1 MSINI
6 KRNQLKR
13 VVIVGGGLGGL
24 RLAEDLSKANLQVVL
39 IDKNNFHQFPPLIYQ
54 IASAGIDPSSIS
66 FPFRQ
71 IFRKRKNFYFRMA
84 EARAVF
90 PDKKILQT
98 SIGKIEYD
106 YLVFAAGTTTNF
118 YGNANIEKWAIPMKT
133 VSEAMGLRNAVLS
146 NLERAL
152 TCATEEE
159 RQELLNVV
167 IVGGGATGVEIA
179 GALSEMKRYVIPYDY
194 PDMDSSLMHIYLLE
208 AGDRL
213 LAGMSQDSSKKA
225 YDFLTSMGVDVQF
238 GKMVT
243 DYKDHK
249 VLMKDGQEIP
259 TRTFLCDV
267 SFTIPQG
274 SFVSLVG
281 ESGCGKSTIAALLS
295 GSRTGYTGSV
305 TLGGVPVQELQQEQR
320 LRTLTLVPHNAAI
333 FKGTVESNLRM
344 AKPDADEA
352 QLWAA
357 LEQVNLAD
365 FCRSQN
371 GLQTALHEGGSN
383 LSGGQR
389 QRLAMAR
396 ALLHDTPIY
405 LFDEATSN
413 VDAESENDIMRAIHS
428 LAGKK
433 TIILISHRLANVVHS
448 DCIYAMSNGR
458 VIEQGTHAELLAQ
471 QGAYSRLYLA
481 QRQLETLEEED
492 A

>member
-24 RLAEDLSKANLQVVL
+24 RLAEDLCNANLQVVL

-118 YGNANIEKWAIPMKT
+118 YGNTNIEKWAIPMKT

-152 TCATEEE
+152 TCATEAE

-225 YDFLTSMGVDVQF
+225 YEFLTSMGVDVQF

-249 VLMKDGQEIP
+249 VLMKDGQEIH
-259 TRTFLCDV
+259 TRTFLWV
-267 SFTIPQG
+267 SGVKAQPITGIDGDHLGRGFRIVVDEFNRIPGMDGLFAIGDQCIQTTDPAYPG
-274 SFVSLVG
+274 GHPQLAQVA
-281 ESGCGKSTIAALLS
+281 IQQAALLAKNIQKIAEGATDS
-295 GSRTGYTGSV
+295 QLKPFRYKNLGSMATIGRHKAV
-305 TLGGVPVQELQQEQR
+305 VELGKFHSQGFFAWV
-320 LRTLTLVPHNAAI
+320 
-333 FKGTVESNLRM
+333 
-344 AKPDADEA
+344 
-352 QLWAA
+352 LW
-357 LEQVNLAD
+357 L
-365 FCRSQN
+365 
-371 GLQTALHEGGSN
+371 
-383 LSGGQR
+383 
-389 QRLAMAR
+389 
-396 ALLHDTPIY
+396 
-405 LFDEATSN
+405 
-413 VDAESENDIMRAIHS
+413 
-428 LAGKK
+428 
-433 TIILISHRLANVVHS
+433 VVHLRS
-448 DCIYAMSNGR
+448 ILGVKNKVMVMLNWLWKYVSYNDSIRMITYATKPKEVR
-458 VIEQGTHAELLAQ
+458 DRLKREQTTHLGTDLL
-471 QGAYSRLYLA
+471 
-481 QRQLETLEEED
+481 ENEED
-492 A
+492 

>member
-90 PDKKILQT
+90 PDMKILQT

-106 YLVFAAGTTTNF
+106 YLVFAAGTTTKF

-225 YDFLTSMGVDVQF
+225 YEFLTSMGVDVQF

-249 VLMKDGQEIP
+249 VMMKDGQEIP
-259 TRTFLCDV
+259 TSTFLWV
-267 SFTIPQG
+267 SGVKAQPITGIDGDHLGRGFRIVVDEFNRIPGMDGLFAIGDQCLQTADPAYPG
-274 SFVSLVG
+274 GHPQLAQVA
-281 ESGCGKSTIAALLS
+281 IQQAALLAKNIQKIAEGATDS
-295 GSRTGYTGSV
+295 QLKPFRYKNLGSMATIGRHKAV
-305 TLGGVPVQELQQEQR
+305 VELGKFHSQGFFAWV
-320 LRTLTLVPHNAAI
+320 
-333 FKGTVESNLRM
+333 
-344 AKPDADEA
+344 
-352 QLWAA
+352 LW
-357 LEQVNLAD
+357 L
-365 FCRSQN
+365 
-371 GLQTALHEGGSN
+371 
-383 LSGGQR
+383 
-389 QRLAMAR
+389 
-396 ALLHDTPIY
+396 
-405 LFDEATSN
+405 
-413 VDAESENDIMRAIHS
+413 
-428 LAGKK
+428 
-433 TIILISHRLANVVHS
+433 VVHLRS
-448 DCIYAMSNGR
+448 ILGVKNKVMVMLNWLWKYVSYNDSIRMITYATKPKEVR
-458 VIEQGTHAELLAQ
+458 DRLKREQTTHLGTDLL
-471 QGAYSRLYLA
+471 
-481 QRQLETLEEED
+481 ENEEEEEEV
-492 A
+492 

>member
-225 YDFLTSMGVDVQF
+225 YEFLTSMGVDVQF

-259 TRTFLCDV
+259 TRTFLWV
-267 SFTIPQG
+267 SGVKAQPITGIDGDHLGRGFRIVVDEFNRIPGMDGLFAIGDQCIQTTDPAYPG
-274 SFVSLVG
+274 GHPQLAQVA
-281 ESGCGKSTIAALLS
+281 IQQAALLFCH
-295 GSRTGYTGSV
+295 R
-305 TLGGVPVQELQQEQR
+305 LVQRILQIRLLLQRQHLKQQRLLLKQQRLHLRLQQ
-320 LRTLTLVPHNAAI
+320 
-333 FKGTVESNLRM
+333 
-344 AKPDADEA
+344 
-352 QLWAA
+352 
-357 LEQVNLAD
+357 
-365 FCRSQN
+365 
-371 GLQTALHEGGSN
+371 
-383 LSGGQR
+383 
-389 QRLAMAR
+389 
-396 ALLHDTPIY
+396 
-405 LFDEATSN
+405 
-413 VDAESENDIMRAIHS
+413 S
-428 LAGKK
+428 L
-433 TIILISHRLANVVHS
+433 
-448 DCIYAMSNGR
+448 
-458 VIEQGTHAELLAQ
+458 
-471 QGAYSRLYLA
+471 
-481 QRQLETLEEED
+481 
-492 A
+492 